1 MDSVTYLKL
10 MGESRGFQLSAE
22 LIERE
27 IRRLNANAGET
38 SPIGEETGWHSHHV
52 WVSLKSVSHHNL
64 AIALLLR
71 LKCFLS
77 LHRLDLVYGH
87 RLTQLFDKL
96 NIYQTQTS
104 DELEEIYQQVIRDNP
119 VRLIAT
125 ISSEDS
131 TVPRDPSN
139 SPIKSLKDSFA
150 FLEEYVEIWTNKR
163 SGMYATSGPWQY
175 HFDSLEPLFEFL
187 NLSENLAA
195 RIAYQNGVLNR
206 VSTEPEADS
215 SPN

>member
-38 SPIGEETGWHSHHV
+38 SSIGEETGWHSHHV

-64 AIALLLR
+64 ALALLLR

-77 LHRLDLVYGH
+77 LHRIDLVYGH

-96 NIYQTQTS
+96 SIYQTQTS
-104 DELEEIYQQVIRDNP
+104 DDLEEIYQRVNRDNP
-119 VRLIAT
+119 VKLIAT
-125 ISSEDS
+125 ISSEES
-131 TVPRDPSN
+131 SVPRDPSN
-139 SPIKSLKDSFA
+139 GPIKSLKDSFT

-163 SGMYATSGPWQY
+163 SGMYTTNSPWQY
-175 HFDSLEPLFEFL
+175 HFDCLEPLFEFL
-187 NLSENLAA
+187 NSSEKLAA

-206 VSTEPEADS
+206 VSTGLVVDS
-215 SPN
+215 DPN

>member
-27 IRRLNANAGET
+27 LRRLNAKAGET
-38 SPIGEETGWHSHHV
+38 SPIGEKTGWRSHHV

-64 AIALLLR
+64 ALALLLR

-77 LHRLDLVYGH
+77 LHRIDLVYGH
-87 RLTQLFDKL
+87 RLTQLYDKL

-104 DELEEIYQQVIRDNP
+104 NELEEIYQRVNRHNR
-119 VRLIAT
+119 VKLIAS
-125 ISSEDS
+125 ISSEES
-131 TVPRDPSN
+131 LVPRDPSN
-139 SPIKSLKDSFA
+139 RPIKLLKDTFS

-163 SGMYATSGPWQY
+163 SGMYTTSSPWQY
-175 HFDSLEPLFEFL
+175 HLDCLEPLFEFL
-187 NLSENLAA
+187 NLSEKLAA
-195 RIAYQNGVLNR
+195 GIAYQNGVLIR
-206 VSTEPEADS
+206 VPTESEDVSNST
-215 SPN
+215 